1 MIPISTVEIIVDM
14 TGALS
19 ADCPKKLY
27 RFNTSA
33 YRMLCFVT
41 ILNDGTAVLGSK
53 KMIMAGVCCLL
64 RYECCMLHVKASI
77 EIGSIA
83 SGMWLRLTAE
93 ISNFHN
99 LDTSVPH
106 KCVTVHGTCAI
117 LYVLHV
123 HSKEVDH
130 GILGPEP

>member
-19 ADCPKKLY
+19 ADCPTKLY

-53 KMIMAGVCCLL
+53 KMMKAGVCCLL
-64 RYECCMLHVKASI
+64 CYECCMLHVKASI

-83 SGMWLRLTAE
+83 SGMWL
-93 ISNFHN
+93 
-99 LDTSVPH
+99 
-106 KCVTVHGTCAI
+106 G
-117 LYVLHV
+117 
-123 HSKEVDH
+123 
-130 GILGPEP
+130 